1 MKKFRFKFDH
11 VLKLR
16 KKREDEAL
24 RLLAAAQAKQQ
35 EQIQLKNYYHSEL
48 DNAFN
53 NKLSLGENLVSV
65 HQFTSIQD
73 YIEGTKKRIQFTEQ
87 AILRAGRFVEKAMWN
102 YLTAKK
108 QSRILEVLFE
118 KQYETY
124 KQELKKHELREQ
136 DDITVM
142 RFMQGRGEE

>member
-35 EQIQLKNYYHSEL
+35 EQIQLKNHYHLEL
-48 DNAFN
+48 DKAFKN
-53 NKLSLGENLVSV
+53 RLTLGEALVSV
-65 HQFTSIQD
+65 LQFSSIQD

-87 AILRAGRFVEKAMWN
+87 AIIRAGRFVEKAMWN
-102 YLTAKK
+102 YLNAKK
-108 QSRILEVLFE
+108 QSMILEVLFE
-118 KQYETY
+118 KQYEAY
-124 KQELKKHELREQ
+124 KQAQKKHELKDQ